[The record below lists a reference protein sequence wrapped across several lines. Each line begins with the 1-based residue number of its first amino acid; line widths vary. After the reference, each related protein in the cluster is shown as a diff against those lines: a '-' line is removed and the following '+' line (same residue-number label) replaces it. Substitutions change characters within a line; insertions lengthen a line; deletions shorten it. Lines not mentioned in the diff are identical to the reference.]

1 MTGGQLARALA
12 QCWAVLWA
20 VCVVGGKV
28 VCRGIFPG
36 LFCCQGCLV
45 QSGFVFTILI
55 PTLYLPNHSHIH
67 PARGPSF
74 LLYWDRQSSDGISQ
88 SLPESDKLSSGSPG
102 GDSQGP
108 GQTGAGTWDRLHVP
122 MCRVHGALLL
132 LGHQVPWWSALL
144 CTR

>member
-1 MTGGQLARALA
+1 MLCAG
-12 QCWAVLWA
+12 
-20 VCVVGGKV
+20 CVVGGKV
-28 VCRGIFPG
+28 VWRGIFLG

-45 QSGFVFTILI
+45 QSGFVFTMLV

-74 LLYWDRQSSDGISQ
+74 LLYRDGQSSDGISQ
-88 SLPESDKLSSGSPG
+88 SLPESDKPSSGSPG

-122 MCRVHGALLL
+122 MSLGPSCSWATRCLGGQLCFVHAEACFNCFP
-132 LGHQVPWWSALL
+132 Q
-144 CTR
+144 TRR

>member
-1 MTGGQLARALA
+1 MRALA

-20 VCVVGGKV
+20 VCVIGGKV
-28 VCRGIFPG
+28 VCRGIFLG

-45 QSGFVFTILI
+45 QLGFVFTMLV
-55 PTLYLPNHSHIH
+55 PTVYLPNHSHILTSIL
-67 PARGPSF
+67 PEAPPSCSTGMGRAQMGF
-74 LLYWDRQSSDGISQ
+74 PRAFQ
-88 SLPESDKLSSGSPG
+88 SLDKLSSGSPG